1 MDNNTHDTPVEDAI
15 KDYMRE
21 NGLSKEDVLHLLHQH
36 VNDLQFNR
44 DIGSAYENEEWDD
57 WVEGAPV

>member
-21 NGLSKEDVLHLLHQH
+21 NGLSKEDVLLLLHQH
-36 VNDLQFNR
+36 VNDLQFNK
-44 DIGSAYENEEWDD
+44 DIGSVYEN
-57 WVEGAPV
+57 

>member
-21 NGLSKEDVLHLLHQH
+21 NGLSKEDVLLLLHQH

-44 DIGSAYENEEWDD
+44 DIGSVYENEEWDD

>member
-21 NGLSKEDVLHLLHQH
+21 NGLSKEDVLLLLHQH

-44 DIGSAYENEEWDD
+44 EIGSAYENEEWDD